1 MFYHWGFFDC
11 RISND
16 FLNFIFVFIVFG
28 LLVDLVIEW
37 YNLLILLNL
46 NITFKIHSITRCKLI
61 FQTNFIQI
69 FGQINLLN
77 FLGNLGGLVKSLSLG
92 VEFWDALG
100 ETLFEKLLFT
110 GLLLDERIFA
120 VLNFYYWVLLSL
132 LLFLQFLFCY
142 LLLKIL
148 ILVYERRLIIWTII
162 IGKSLKIVLL
172 RLIKMSELP

>member
-11 RISND
+11 RISYD
-16 FLNFIFVFIVFG
+16 FLDFIFVLVVFG

-46 NITFKIHSITRCKLI
+46 NITFKIHSITRSKLI

-77 FLGNLGGLVKSLSLG
+77 FLGNLGGLVKSLSLS

-100 ETLFEKLLFT
+100 ETLFEKFLFP
-110 GLLLDERIFA
+110 GLLLDERIFGA
-120 VLNFYYWVLLSL
+120 VLYFYYWLLL
-132 LLFLQFLFCY
+132 LLFLQFLFCN

-148 ILVYERRLIIWTII
+148 ILVYKWRLIIRTII

-172 RLIKMSELP
+172 RLIKMSKHS